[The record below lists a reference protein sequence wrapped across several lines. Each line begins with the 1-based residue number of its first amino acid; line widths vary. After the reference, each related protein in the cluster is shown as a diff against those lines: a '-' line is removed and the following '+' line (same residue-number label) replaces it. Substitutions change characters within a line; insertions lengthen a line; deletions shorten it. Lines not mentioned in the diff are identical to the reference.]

1 MNRTTTT
8 TAARTID
15 RSEEL
20 LNRAQS
26 VVDSLSRLLDNR
38 SPAMAR
44 PVSTEL
50 MEDLL
55 AVLPARSAQK
65 TCCSL

>member
-1 MNRTTTT
+1 MNRSTTTT
-8 TAARTID
+8 AAARTID

-38 SPAMAR
+38 SPALAR
-44 PVSTEL
+44 PVSSEL
-50 MEDLL
+50 LEDLR
-55 AVLPARSAQK
+55 AVLPAR
-65 TCCSL
+65 